1 MQSQLYI
8 MHTFLQKF
16 RYQKLKIS
24 SFFLI
29 QRSITLSKIIIPE
42 TRLNLNCVILW
53 HIHQSNL
60 RWMCSSVVKIMK
72 EKLNHDGMMD
82 ERMEWSV
89 MPQPFYGGA
98 WKLIISPSL
107 ICPLTSGAKV
117 KWEWLFSLYTDP
129 KSLIFIN
136 TLKDTCIHSTA
147 PNIYCTVKF
156 VWDEHGSKISYI

>member
-1 MQSQLYI
+1 MNVPVCCQDNER
-8 MHTFLQKF
+8 K
-16 RYQKLKIS
+16 
-24 SFFLI
+24 
-29 QRSITLSKIIIPE
+29 
-42 TRLNLNCVILW
+42 V
-53 HIHQSNL
+53 
-60 RWMCSSVVKIMK
+60 
-72 EKLNHDGMMD
+72 NHDGMMD

-147 PNIYCTVKF
+147 PNIYCTVKL
-156 VWDEHGSKISYI
+156 VWDEHGSKIPYI